1 MADDLERPGEDAEH
15 EVPPHAA
22 PPSIWPFAF
31 ALGIAVAL
39 IGLVISWPV
48 AAIGGA
54 IALVFGFL
62 WIRDATHK
70 TEAEGG
76 RPWPE
81 RIEMS
86 AEIRDLVDRRWGEYG
101 IERDDAGNGRIS
113 KDLRRKLRL

>member
-1 MADDLERPGEDAEH
+1 MADDLERPGGDAEH
-15 EVPPHAA
+15 EAPPHAA

-62 WIRDATHK
+62 WIRDATRRCVTAASPPDSTNAAPPPRK
-70 TEAEGG
+70 IG
-76 RPWPE
+76 R
-81 RIEMS
+81 RLQKVTNCYKNRDCFS
-86 AEIRDLVDRRWGEYG
+86 ALWLC
-101 IERDDAGNGRIS
+101 AN
-113 KDLRRKLRL
+113 